1 VTNGL
6 CIGFTDIFRGVPSRT
21 NQRTVPVDADDGE
34 AFDTEDVGVDSD
46 DESRMVARYK
56 DAKQQKKKDKKLH
69 QMIGDV
75 EVLVV

>member
-1 VTNGL
+1 MPLDN
-6 CIGFTDIFRGVPSRT
+6 
-21 NQRTVPVDADDGE
+21 DDGE